1 MDPIAR
7 KAQNYLTAAEKS
19 PFREWVTSRHVD
31 GEIRGRINAR
41 IRRIEEFANYGDCE
55 PVGDGVFEL
64 RLDTGPGY
72 RIYFGIDEGEVILL
86 LGGIKKTQETDIVKA
101 KEYWSDYNA

>member
-1 MDPIAR
+1 VDPIAG

-19 PFREWVTSRHVD
+19 PFREWITSRNVD
-31 GEIRGRINAR
+31 GEIRNRINAG
-41 IRRIEEFANYGDCE
+41 IRRIEEFGNYGDCE

-64 RLDTGPGY
+64 KLDTGPGY
-72 RIYFGIDEGEVILL
+72 RVYFGIEDEIILL
-86 LGGIKKTQETDIVKA
+86 LGGIKKTREADITKA